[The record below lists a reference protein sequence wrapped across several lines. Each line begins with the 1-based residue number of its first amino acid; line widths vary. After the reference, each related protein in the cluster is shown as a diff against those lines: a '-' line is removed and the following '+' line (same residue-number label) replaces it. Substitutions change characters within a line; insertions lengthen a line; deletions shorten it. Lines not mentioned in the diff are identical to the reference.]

1 MNINLL
7 IIIASIIA
15 LLPIFF
21 IKEYIR
27 TNKNIYIVI
36 SLIFYVCLA
45 ICYINIF
52 KQTEIS
58 SSYTLLQ
65 IIQILII
72 AVSGIFVYKETI
84 NIKKIIGIISGITAT
99 YLLTT

>member
-7 IIIASIIA
+7 IVIASVVS

-27 TNKNIYIVI
+27 TNKYIYIAI
-36 SLIFYVCLA
+36 SLVFYVCLA

-52 KQTEIS
+52 KQKEIS

-72 AVSGIFVYKETI
+72 AISGIFVYKETLS
-84 NIKKIIGIISGITAT
+84 IKKIIGIISGIIACYT
-99 YLLTT
+99 LI